1 MALSRVVFE
10 IFNVEKCRD
19 LKVRVRGHSGSSK
32 VVPFDT
38 LGMVSY

>member
-1 MALSRVVFE
+1 MAVSCVVSGV
-10 IFNVEKCRD
+10 FNVKKCRD
-19 LKVRVRGHSGSSK
+19 LKVRIRGHSKSSK